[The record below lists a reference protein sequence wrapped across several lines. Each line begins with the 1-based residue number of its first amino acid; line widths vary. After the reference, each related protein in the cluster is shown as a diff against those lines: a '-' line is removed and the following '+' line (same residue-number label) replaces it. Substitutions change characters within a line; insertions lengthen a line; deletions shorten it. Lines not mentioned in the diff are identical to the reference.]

1 MSDFTDM
8 MSSMLSGGI
17 LSLELFG
24 IVAVLSVV
32 IGIFVAIGKISQF
45 TPLRVVLSFY
55 TWIFRGTPLLLQLF
69 FIYFGLPAV
78 GIKLDPM
85 TASVVAFTI
94 NYAAYLAEVFRAGI
108 ESIDKGQFEAAKV
121 LGMTYSQT
129 MIKIIIPQA
138 ARNVIPPV
146 CNESTNLIKDTAM
159 VAAIGVGDL
168 LRGAKEV
175 VMDNF
180 TITPFI
186 AAGVVYLAIIS
197 VLVLI
202 FKKLENKYVT
212 SQS

>member
-8 MSSMLSGGI
+8 ITIMLNGGI
-17 LSLELFG
+17 ISLKLFG
-24 IVAVLSVV
+24 IVAVLSAV
-32 IGIFVAIGKISQF
+32 IGIFVAIGKISKI
-45 TPLRVVLSFY
+45 TPLRVILSFY

-78 GIKLDPM
+78 GIRLDPM
-85 TASVVAFTI
+85 TASIIAFTI
-94 NYAAYLAEVFRAGI
+94 NYAAYLAEVFRSGI

-186 AAGVVYLAIIS
+186 AAGIIYLAIIS
-197 VLVLI
+197 ILILI

-212 SQS
+212 SQL

>member
-8 MSSMLSGGI
+8 MTSMLSGGI
-17 LSLELFG
+17 LTLKLFG
-24 IVAVLSVV
+24 IVAVLSVI
-32 IGIFVAIGKISQF
+32 IGIFVAIGKISKF
-45 TPLRVVLSFY
+45 TPLRVVLSLY

-78 GIKLDPM
+78 GIRLDPM

-94 NYAAYLAEVFRAGI
+94 NYAAYLAEVFRSGI

-121 LGMTYSQT
+121 LGMTYRQT

-146 CNESTNLIKDTAM
+146 CNESTNLIKDTAL

-186 AAGVVYLAIIS
+186 AAGIVYLAIIS
-197 VLVLI
+197 VLVLV